1 MYESEIDL
9 IHLQRQLVEYFDLG
23 ELKTL
28 CFDLSMDYDEL
39 AGETKSDKARELVKA
54 AYKNGRVP
62 DVVQQCEEVRPN
74 VVWNQPAGSYRQGEL
89 PDEWVEPLQRLYR
102 LVKAFNRNRQQPFSD
117 ERTRQGD
124 EIAFTMREAAPFVFN
139 QFDVK
144 TWLNSDSVGKRL
156 AAVKFLDWQQ
166 DIEFL
171 GNLLGKLVTER
182 PFMQLHVLVT
192 IDSLLDQ
199 LDDGQQATV
208 RIALQAY
215 RIVRR
220 DPSLEFWRDRILSR
234 LRVT

>member
-74 VVWNQPAGSYRQGEL
+74 VVWNQPAGSCRQGEL

-208 RIALQAY
+208 RIALNAY